1 MGAALV
7 VRDDL
12 EAADL
17 RRLARRERDGRVAAR
32 LLAIAGVLDGMSRAA
47 AARAAGMDRQT
58 LRDWVIRFNAEGI
71 AGLHDQPR
79 PGRPARMDEGRA
91 GGAQGDDPAWT
102 RSGARRGLV
111 LAHRRSVPPGRRAP
125 GRELPPG
132 RDAAAG
138 QVASTCHGR
147 RPGHVTR
154 RPAGRRRS
162 GSKRR
167 YGSCQTHPPQV
178 GSLHRRSD
186 PMASVLSQ
194 AFFHDE
200 TAAYTKLESI
210 VWPNGAVCPHCG
222 CTDRMKRMGGT
233 ATRPGLYK
241 CYACR
246 KQSRVTVGTVF
257 ESSHVKLHQWLQ
269 AAYLMCSSK
278 KGISSN
284 QLARTL
290 GVTVKTGW
298 FMSHRLREAMTA
310 GTLPPLGGEGAVV
323 ENR

>member
-1 MGAALV
+1 
-7 VRDDL
+7 
-12 EAADL
+12 
-17 RRLARRERDGRVAAR
+17 
-32 LLAIAGVLDGMSRAA
+32 
-47 AARAAGMDRQT
+47 
-58 LRDWVIRFNAEGI
+58 
-71 AGLHDQPR
+71 
-79 PGRPARMDEGRA
+79 
-91 GGAQGDDPAWT
+91 
-102 RSGARRGLV
+102 
-111 LAHRRSVPPGRRAP
+111 
-125 GRELPPG
+125 
-132 RDAAAG
+132 
-138 QVASTCHGR
+138 
-147 RPGHVTR
+147 
-154 RPAGRRRS
+154 
-162 GSKRR
+162 
-167 YGSCQTHPPQV
+167 
-178 GSLHRRSD
+178 
-186 PMASVLSQ
+186 MASVLSQ

-200 TAAYTKLESI
+200 DAAYVKLESI

-290 GVTVKTGW
+290 GVTVKTAW

-310 GTLPPLGGEGAVV
+310 GTLPPMGGEGAVV
-323 ENR
+323 EIDETFIGQKREKKENARGYAHKHAVLTLVERGKGSRSFHVDGTKATDVLPIIKANVAPGTQVMTDEAGQYAHLNKHFAGHDFVRHGAGEYGRGLIHTNTVEGFYSVFKRGMKGVYQHCKEKHLHRYVAEFDFRYSNRVRLGVDDVQRTESLLHGTCGKRLTYKQSR